1 MASRFPGGVT
11 VRNKKYFDTVNN
23 INGAAPMTE
32 YVEREMVI
40 PILFSDGTAEYAT
53 NFKFNSPSVVR
64 EAYVRVRVAEAGG
77 TTKTINVGTATADS
91 GLPAAF
97 LNQIDV
103 STTGLKGR
111 AQGLPIAITPA
122 ASTVANVM
130 PASGLLVITGGTLT
144 HITVTRGSVTTADVG
159 TVGPAA
165 VYVSAGDTVKIT
177 YSVAPTGFQLFPQVG
192 SDAIQT
198 GAVRV
203 SWTPGSAD
211 FTTLAADIV
220 IKYGFI
226 ADLTVTPDD
235 FNEIAE
241 QGAGYL

>member
-11 VRNKKYFDTVNN
+11 VRNKKYFDTVNL
-23 INGAAPMTE
+23 INGASPTTE

-40 PILFSDGTAEYAT
+40 PILFSDATAEYNT

-64 EAYVRVRVAEAGG
+64 EVYVRVKTAEATGA
-77 TTKTINVGTATADS
+77 TKTINVGTSTTDS
-91 GLPAAF
+91 GVPNCF

-111 AQGLPIAITPA
+111 AQGLPITLTPA

-130 PASGLLVITGGTLT
+130 PASGLLVITAGTIT
-144 HITVTRGSVTTADVG
+144 HITVTRGSTTTADVG

-165 VYVSAGDTVKIT
+165 IYVSAGDTVKMT

-192 SDAIQT
+192 GDAIQP

-203 SWTPGSAD
+203 SWTPGSND
-211 FTTLAADIV
+211 FANLSADIV

-235 FNEIAE
+235 FTEIAE